1 MERETK
7 QCVMWSTEREQ
18 QGMKPVLD
26 SVTVTEAELSATD
39 GIPLAARVYRA
50 DNPVELTIL
59 MLPGIGVPQRAFRH
73 LASWLA
79 VRGARCVTVDYRGM
93 GQSATRKGIETATLS
108 AWARRDAIAA
118 LEYAEDMG
126 PEPVVL
132 IGHSFG
138 GQAVGLANALH
149 RVRAAVFVGTQFG
162 QARHWD
168 GAARWWLTLYWHALL
183 PLAAK
188 LFSVLPQWTGPA
200 GPLPSGVA
208 SEWARWG
215 RSREWYVS
223 WEPESARL
231 LARFSAP
238 ILAYAITDDPIAP
251 PRAVSAFLERFSA
264 TVPIRR
270 DVDPHEMALA
280 HVGHVG
286 LLRPSEGA
294 EVIWREMLAFL
305 RCEAVNKDADASD
318 SCACASHIQT
328 IRELT

>member
-1 MERETK
+1 MERGTK
-7 QCVMWSTEREQ
+7 RREIWSTKRER
-18 QGMKPVLD
+18 QGIKPKPD
-26 SVTVTEAELSATD
+26 SVTVTEAEIRATD
-39 GIPLAARVYRA
+39 GIPLATRVYSA

-59 MLPGIGVPQRAFRH
+59 MLPGTGVRQRAFRH

-93 GQSATRKGIETATLS
+93 GQSATRRGIETATLS
-108 AWARRDAIAA
+108 AWARRDAVAA

-149 RVRAAVFVGTQFG
+149 RVRAAVFVGSQFG
-162 QARHWD
+162 QARYWD
-168 GAARWWLTLYWHALL
+168 GAARWWLTLYWHAFL

-188 LFSVLPQWTGPA
+188 LLSVLPQWTGPA
-200 GPLPSGVA
+200 GPVPCSVA

-215 RSREWYVS
+215 RSRQWYVS
-223 WEPESARL
+223 WEPEAAGL

-238 ILAYAITDDPIAP
+238 ILAYAITDDPIVP

-270 DVDPHEMALA
+270 NVDPRETALT
-280 HVGHVG
+280 HLGHVG

-294 EVIWREMLAFL
+294 EVIWREMLDFL
-305 RCEAVNKDADASD
+305 RREAVNKDADAND
-318 SCACASHIQT
+318 FRACASRMQM